1 MTTTL
6 PPEDEVSARLLA
18 FIRERFLAGDPQGEL
33 TETTPLLEWGILNS
47 LNTALLLGY
56 IRENFDTVVPL
67 EKVDAATFKNV
78 ASISALLRQTAAEQN
93 PG

>member
-6 PPEDEVSARLLA
+6 PEDEVSARLLA

-56 IRENFDTVVPL
+56 IRENFDTAVPL
-67 EKVDAATFKNV
+67 EKVDAATFENV